1 VNGSTWEALVE
12 RMQSRGYRSMEGPM
26 AELLRANILANFAYY
41 RRSSL
46 LLAFML
52 VFLLL
57 TGLSSLPPLFMHS
70 GVQSFDT
77 LRQIFSV
84 LNGFLLFFAG
94 GLGLFIISSHLRSR
108 SLKMV
113 FTKPCSPALWLVSA
127 FLSAVAVS
135 LLLNSIVLGCAAA
148 LSLGWHLHV
157 RAGLLFVSVDTFIA
171 SVGIIAY
178 LMLLAT
184 LVHPAIAVTLA
195 LIFNAGLFL
204 EFQQWAQVVIRSG
217 NSSLALR
224 ALERLFHYIYLLIP
238 MVYAFGKKTE
248 PIYSSLRVVHSDWK
262 YLLYSFGYVVVLAAF
277 CYSLALFALQ
287 RKRHI

>member
-1 VNGSTWEALVE
+1 
-12 RMQSRGYRSMEGPM
+12 MEGPM
-26 AELLRANILANFAYY
+26 AELLRANILANFGYY

-135 LLLNSIVLGCAAA
+135 LLLNSIVLAGAAA
-148 LSLGWHLHV
+148 LSLGWHLPV
-157 RAGLLFVSVDTFIA
+157 RAGLFFVSVDTFVA

-178 LMLLAT
+178 LMLLT
-184 LVHPAIAVTLA
+184 MLVHPAIAVTFA